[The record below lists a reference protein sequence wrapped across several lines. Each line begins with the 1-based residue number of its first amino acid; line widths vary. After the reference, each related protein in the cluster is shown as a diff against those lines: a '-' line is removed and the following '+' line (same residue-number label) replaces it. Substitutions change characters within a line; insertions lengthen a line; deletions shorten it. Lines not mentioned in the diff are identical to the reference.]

1 LKVCGNASAW
11 YFNRDSVALPG
22 FHVFFKERA
31 DDQMNITRKFME
43 YQNKRG
49 GRVILKDIPA
59 PPKQEGWTPLEGM
72 EATIQVETSQT
83 KAISDLIALADRV
96 NDHDF
101 SRFLSNFLNE
111 QVIDL
116 KELAD
121 HVTQLKRVGPGI
133 GEYLYDRNSLN
144 ESYFDKIDRNSY

>member
-1 LKVCGNASAW
+1 SW

-59 PPKQEGWTPLEGM
+59 PPIQEGWTPLKAM
-72 EATIQVETSQT
+72 EATIQVEQSQT
-83 KAISDLIALADRV
+83 KAIMDLTALADR
-96 NDHDF
+96 
-101 SRFLSNFLNE
+101 
-111 QVIDL
+111 VIDL
-116 KELAD
+116 KELGD

-133 GEYLYDRNSLN
+133 GEYLYDKNSLN
-144 ESYFDKIDRNSY
+144 GSYFDKIDRNSY